1 MDTRIKKLRKA
12 LDLTQQSFA
21 DRLGIKQNTIAKYE
35 TGRGTPTRAVV
46 SLICR
51 EFNVSEE
58 WLRTGNGEMF
68 APPPSGSLEA
78 LARDYNLSNGV
89 YLLIQRFLAL
99 NPDTQEAFVDFAVK
113 FAEDLTAD
121 QADPIERPAPVDQ
134 HAAWEAEAR
143 AEAEQVYR
151 EVLAEKRAAAVLSAS
166 PSGSADG
173 TKGA

>member
-1 MDTRIKKLRKA
+1 MDNRIKKLRKA

-35 TGRGTPTRAVV
+35 TGRGMPTRAVV

-58 WLRTGNGEMF
+58 WLRTGSGEMF
-68 APPPSGSLEA
+68 TPAPSGSLES
-78 LARDYNLSNGV
+78 LARDYGLSDSV
-89 YLLIQRFLAL
+89 YLLIRRFLEL
-99 NPDTQEAFVDFAVK
+99 KPETQEAFVDFAVK
-113 FAEDLTAD
+113 FAADLAAD
-121 QADPIERPAPVDQ
+121 QAAPVDQ

-151 EVLAEKRAAAVLSAS
+151 EILAEKKAEAASSAS
-166 PSGSADG
+166 PYGSADG
-173 TKGA
+173 AKGA